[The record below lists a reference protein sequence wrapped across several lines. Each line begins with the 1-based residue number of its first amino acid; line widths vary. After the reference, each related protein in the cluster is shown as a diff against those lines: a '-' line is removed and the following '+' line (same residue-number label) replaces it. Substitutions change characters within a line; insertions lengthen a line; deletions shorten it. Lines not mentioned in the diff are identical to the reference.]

1 MPAIPWKE
9 ISMKPWALAAFILLL
24 QPLFGAEYE
33 DGHIRLV
40 LNSQPGR
47 FSLYYL
53 TDPSRRSYEP
63 LFMDQDPRTS
73 VLTLSWNGKTYRLGE
88 SRDFTVS
95 EGGTPQNP
103 ALIFESSFAKLTQE
117 FSFIATGSSDTANG
131 VRITFLI
138 ENKSWRRAQAGLRL
152 LLDTKLGETSFTP
165 FTTAGRSIEDETL
178 VDSFSFTRD
187 RFWVSGSPVEL
198 ALMGSISSAVDRVP
212 DRIHIA
218 NWKRL
223 NDVPWSLDFVQ
234 GRNFNYPPYSIRDSA
249 LAYYYEP
256 VRINRG
262 ESDSFYL
269 LLASWDARDFKSVR
283 SPEIPRT
290 PPAPD
295 SPDSAVLSGSGG
307 FPGPGGEPPVYPPV
321 WEEQNRIAVP
331 PAANPAILRSDYN
344 ALLDIIERVDACLE
358 AGVPMNDEEIS
369 GIELDLDR
377 IRSRYG
383 GP

>member
-1 MPAIPWKE
+1 
-9 ISMKPWALAAFILLL
+9 MKPWALVAFILLL

-53 TDPSRRSYEP
+53 VDPSRRSYEA

-103 ALIFESSFAKLTQE
+103 ALIFESSFARLTQE
-117 FSFIATGSSDTANG
+117 FSFIATGGSDTANG
-131 VRITFLI
+131 VRINFLI

-152 LLDTKLGETSFTP
+152 LLDTRLGETSFTP
-165 FTTAGRSIEDETL
+165 FTTASRSVEEET
-178 VDSFSFTRD
+178 VIDSSDHD

-198 ALMGSISSAVDRVP
+198 ALMGSFSAAVDRIP

-234 GRNFNYPPYSIRDSA
+234 GRKFNYPPYSIRDSA

-262 ESDSFYL
+262 ERSSFYL
-269 LLASWDARDFKSVR
+269 LLASWDAQDFRSVR
-283 SPEIPRT
+283 SPEIPRM
-290 PPAPD
+290 
-295 SPDSAVLSGSGG
+295 
-307 FPGPGGEPPVYPPV
+307 PPVYDSPSASGFLADQDPPDPGERERE
-321 WEEQNRIAVP
+321 WERERVP
-331 PAANPAILRSDYN
+331 IPPTMNPAIVRSDYN
-344 ALLDIIERVDACLE
+344 ALLDIIERVDAYLE
-358 AGVPMNDEEIS
+358 SGVPMNDDEIS
-369 GIELDLDR
+369 SIELDLDR
-377 IRSRYG
+377 IRSRYD

>member
-1 MPAIPWKE
+1 
-9 ISMKPWALAAFILLL
+9 MKPWALAAFILLL

-47 FSLYYL
+47 FSLYYMA
-53 TDPSRRSYEP
+53 DPSSRSYEA

-103 ALIFESSFAKLTQE
+103 ALIFESSFARLTQE
-117 FSFIATGSSDTANG
+117 FSFIATGGSGAANG
-131 VRITFLI
+131 VRINFLI

-152 LLDTKLGETSFTP
+152 LLDTKLGETSLTP
-165 FTTAGRSIEDETL
+165 FTTASRSIEEET
-178 VDSFSFTRD
+178 VIDSSAHD

-198 ALMGSISSAVDRVP
+198 ALMGSFSAAVDRIP

-234 GRNFNYPPYSIRDSA
+234 GRKFNYPPYSIRDSA

-262 ESDSFYL
+262 EHSSFYL
-269 LLASWDARDFKSVR
+269 LLASWDAQDFRSLR
-283 SPEIPRT
+283 SPEIPRM
-290 PPAPD
+290 
-295 SPDSAVLSGSGG
+295 
-307 FPGPGGEPPVYPPV
+307 PPVYDSPLTPPV
-321 WEEQNRIAVP
+321 PDSLAGQDLPDPVERERPAIP
-331 PAANPAILRSDYN
+331 PAMNPAIVRSDYN
-344 ALLDIIERVDACLE
+344 ALLDIIERVDAYLE
-358 AGVPMNDEEIS
+358 SGVPMNDDEIS
-369 GIELDLDR
+369 SIEQDLDR
-377 IRSRYG
+377 IRSRYDS
-383 GP
+383 P